1 MPDQI
6 NMFGDFLSPLSVD
19 SIVDITDGQYLYI
32 PKFFNA
38 EESDIYFKIL
48 YENIDW
54 RQDEMRMY
62 GKIIKF
68 PRLTAWYGDNDKNYS
83 FSGLTLNPKSW
94 TSELLSIKD
103 RIEIKAKCSF
113 NSVLLNLY
121 RNGQDSISWHHD
133 NEKELGENPVI
144 ASVNFGETRTFQF
157 RHIKTKEKQEI
168 DLKHGSLLVMMGK
181 MQHNWQHQIPK
192 TKKNIDARINLT
204 FRTIK

>member
-1 MPDQI
+1 MTDQI
-6 NMFGDFLSPLSVD
+6 NMFGDAHNPLNIE
-19 SIVDITDGQYLYI
+19 SIVNITDGQYLYL
-32 PKFFNA
+32 PKFFDA
-38 EESDIYFKIL
+38 EESDFYFRTL
-48 YENIDW
+48 YEKIDW

-68 PRLTAWYGDNDKNYS
+68 PRLTAWYGDNDRNYS

-94 TSELLSIKD
+94 TNELLRIKNK
-103 RIEIKAKCSF
+103 IEIKANNSF

-133 NEKELGENPVI
+133 NEKELGTNPII

-157 RHIKTKEKQEI
+157 RHINTKEKHEI
-168 DLKHGSLLVMMGK
+168 DLKHGSLLIMMGK

-192 TKKNIDARINLT
+192 TKKDINARINLT